1 MKNTLIILLVT
12 FFCLG
17 CKKEQKQEQ
26 EKEKEEEK
34 IKNDNQ
40 NLQSFNHNGVDR
52 EYFAFIPSNYNSASA
67 VPLVLNFHGFGGN
80 SSGYSTYA
88 SMEALAEKE
97 NFILIYPDG
106 TEMDSYSHW
115 NPSLPSSSNKSSAND
130 LGFIDM
136 LIQQLSKDYS
146 IDPKRVYAC
155 GFSNGGMMS
164 FGLAHHKSNLIAA
177 VASVSGT
184 MLDAEVSPTHPMPVL
199 IIHGTNDY
207 IISYN
212 GNNEYNSVESTL
224 NYWMSFNKIESLSKS
239 DTSISGNNT
248 IQYFSYE
255 NGENGVSVEHYKIV
269 QGGHEWFNLNYDG
282 QNTGELIWNFF
293 SKYDIDGF
301 IE

>member
-1 MKNTLIILLVT
+1 MKNTLIILLIA
-12 FFCLG
+12 FFCLS
-17 CKKEQKQEQ
+17 CNK
-26 EKEKEEEK
+26 EKEK
-34 IKNDNQ
+34 IKKTNQ

-67 VPLVLNFHGFGGN
+67 VPLVLNFHGFGSN
-80 SSGYSTYA
+80 SSEYSPYT

-97 NFILIYPDG
+97 NFILIYPNG
-106 TEMDSYSHW
+106 TEMDNYPHW
-115 NPSLPSSSNKSSAND
+115 NPSLPSSSNKSSADD
-130 LGFIDM
+130 LGFIEM

-177 VASVSGT
+177 VASVSGA
-184 MLDAEVSPTHPMPVL
+184 MLDTEISPTHPMPVL

-207 IISYN
+207 IIPYN
-212 GNNEYNSVESTL
+212 GSNDYNSVESTL

-255 NGENGVSVEHYKIV
+255 NGENGVSIEHYKII